1 MKCKHTFRKAL
12 LGPSFMRG
20 RKCTKCPLRQIE
32 VRKISNGSIRFVD
45 IDKVNILGRTPDGKA
60 VVVTIMEEKK

>member
-20 RKCTKCPLRQIE
+20 RRCTKCPLRQFE
-32 VRKISNGSIRFVD
+32 VRDILKGLVRFVD
-45 IDKVNILGRTPDGKA
+45 IDKVNILGRTPNGKA
-60 VVVTIMEEKK
+60 VEVTIMEEKK